1 MTKRTLLFAALLA
14 LSPTIALAQECPG
27 GFTGTQLSVQSASGS
42 QQSWTGLGDLTYA
55 DGVGAQI
62 EMATVPNWQ
71 GGNPIVLKTPA
82 GSQNR
87 ACLQGPAIENTNA
100 IDLSWSASKRAS
112 DMGVTLQGGRL
123 TVEDVRLY
131 NVHDGIGPSRDRP
144 EAVGQGAFIMR
155 RVWMTWVRDDCIEN
169 DHFRSGLIEDSLFD
183 GCYSFLSSRNKNRTD
198 EDFRRNEEV
207 TVRDSLIRIAQ
218 MPEPA
223 RHEGRDYTGSGPI
236 FKYSGN
242 SPSLVLE
249 NNIFLIEDVPSD
261 DNEPSRWLSKAGKRL
276 GFRGDWGLLKGC
288 EENIIVWLGSGV
300 YPGNLPDDPNC
311 VTVTTDKSVWDNARA
326 AWIAGHPTVPR
337 LAQDPI
343 TVELKADGFT
353 PQVVALDVGAPPNPD
368 PDPDPPPPDAEHYHP
383 DLIRAIEDLT
393 ARVDALGSVDLSDI
407 EAAIEAERAAR
418 RAAGAAL
425 SQ

>member
-1 MTKRTLLFAALLA
+1 MKKLLLAAALLW
-14 LSPTIALAQECPG
+14 PGVALAQECPAD
-27 GFTGTQLSVQSASGS
+27 FTGTQLSVRSASGT

-62 EMATVPNWQ
+62 QMSTVPNWR

-87 ACLQGPAIENTNA
+87 VCLQGPAIENTNA
-100 IDLSWSASKRAS
+100 IDLSWSASKRVS

-144 EAVGQGAFIMR
+144 EAVGQGAFVMR
-155 RVWMTWVRDDCIEN
+155 RIWMTWVRDDCIEN

-183 GCYSFLSSRNKNRTD
+183 GCYSFLSSRNKNRTE
-198 EDFRRNEEV
+198 EDFRRNETV

-242 SPSLVLE
+242 SPSLILE
-249 NNIFLIEDVPSD
+249 NNIFLIEDIPSD
-261 DNEPSRWLSKAGKRL
+261 ANDPSRWLSNADKRL
-276 GFRGDWGLLKGC
+276 GFRGDWGLLKECRG
-288 EENIIVWLGSGV
+288 NVIVWLGSGA
-300 YPGNLPDDPNC
+300 YPGNLPDDVQC
-311 VTVTTDKSVWDNARA
+311 VTITTDRSVWDTARD
-326 AWIAGHPTVPR
+326 AWIAAHPTVPR
-337 LAQDPI
+337 LAQDPV
-343 TVELKADGFT
+343 TVALKADGFT
-353 PQVVALDVGAPPNPD
+353 PQVVALDVGAPPDPTPD
-368 PDPDPPPPDAEHYHP
+368 PEPKPTPEAYDHQPLEDGFASLDQEMTGLAAELQNLR
-383 DLIRAIEDLT
+383 DRMNAIDMTLQKL
-393 ARVDALGSVDLSDI
+393 RDALK
-407 EAAIEAERAAR
+407 E
-418 RAAGAAL
+418 
-425 SQ
+425 